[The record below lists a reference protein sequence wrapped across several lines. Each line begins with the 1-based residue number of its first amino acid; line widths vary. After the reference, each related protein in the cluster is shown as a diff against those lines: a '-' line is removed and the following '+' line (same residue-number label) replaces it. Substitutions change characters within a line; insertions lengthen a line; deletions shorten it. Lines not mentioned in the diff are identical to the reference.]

1 MKFQNCTILAFAIL
15 CIIFTKVTCETEA
28 VTDGTTTTTP
38 EPPKK
43 KTPVKDSKLCKKC
56 SCVIN
61 DNTSL
66 LDCSEKLAGDWFTS
80 DEWKDL
86 IDGDVVFKTIKLEH
100 NNLTAI
106 PALPPYGVENL
117 YLAFNQ
123 IENVTL
129 GAFQNLS
136 ELVNLDISH
145 NKLTTKTL
153 VPDVFQGPYSIS
165 DYKPLPKLR
174 SLNLGYNDLHS
185 LDADIFEHCPQLEE
199 LVLCSNPFQI
209 INKNAEVAIS
219 GLAYLKTL
227 DISYLEID
235 SLPETVLHGPRDLNT
250 LLAAG
255 NEFKRLP
262 DGLEYAQ
269 NLVHLVLNENPI
281 ENLVGDNVFPEMTNL
296 KYLSMTFM
304 PKLYKIGPGAFS
316 ELQNL
321 TELILSDNKFLNE
334 IDELAF
340 PKNVTGGPYLDYPP
354 LEHFYLNNCNLTV
367 LPKPLLVRWD
377 KVKVLDLQYNPWTCD
392 ASNDYLINVLIGQ
405 VNKTSPVLARNV
417 QCASP
422 EGLKDVPVLRVANEH
437 LVENPGG
444 SLVWIGLLVVLL
456 IAIPTIVAAYAIKK
470 RGCFG
475 RFRRSDSVANRALYN
490 RTSFNED
497 FHI

>member
-1 MKFQNCTILAFAIL
+1 Q
-15 CIIFTKVTCETEA
+15 
-28 VTDGTTTTTP
+28 
-38 EPPKK
+38 

-56 SCVIN
+56 ICDIKNSF
-61 DNTSL
+61 
-66 LDCSEKLAGDWFTS
+66 LDCNEKLGDWFSS
-80 DEWKDL
+80 DQWNDL
-86 IDGDVVFKTIKLEH
+86 TNGDVVFKTIRLEH
-100 NNLTAI
+100 NNLTTI
-106 PALPPYGVENL
+106 PALPAYGVENL
-117 YLAFNQ
+117 YLGFNQ
-123 IENVTL
+123 IENITL
-129 GAFQNLS
+129 GAFRNLS

-153 VPDVFQGPYSIS
+153 VPDVFQGPYSTS

-185 LDADIFEHCPQLEE
+185 LDGDIFEHIPQLEE

-219 GLAYLKTL
+219 GLAYLKVTLKAFYNIIINIKSLLSSQTL

-235 SLPETVLHGPRDLNT
+235 ELPETVLHGPRDLNT

-255 NEFKRLP
+255 NEFRSLP

-269 NLVHLVLNENPI
+269 NLIHLVLNENPI
-281 ENLVGDNVFPEMTNL
+281 ENLVGDNVFPNMTSL
-296 KYLSMTFM
+296 KYLSMSFM

-340 PKNVTGGPYLDYPP
+340 SKNVTGGPYLDYPP
-354 LEHFYLNNCNLTV
+354 LEHFFLNNCNLTV

-377 KVKVLDLQYNPWTCD
+377 KVKVLDLQYNPWRCD
-392 ASNDYLINVLIGQ
+392 SSNDYLINELIGH
-405 VNKTSPVLARNV
+405 VNKTNSILAKNV
-417 QCASP
+417 KCAFP
-422 EGLKDVPVLRVANEH
+422 DELKDVTVLRVADEH
-437 LVENPGG
+437 LVQTPGA

-456 IAIPTIVAAYAIKK
+456 IVIPTVVAAYAIKK